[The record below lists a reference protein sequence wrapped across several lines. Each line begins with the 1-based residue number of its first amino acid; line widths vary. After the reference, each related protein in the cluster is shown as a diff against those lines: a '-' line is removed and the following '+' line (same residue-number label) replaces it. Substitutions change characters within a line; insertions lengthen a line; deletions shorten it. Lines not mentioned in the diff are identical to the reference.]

1 MFSKKKVNMNKKYVF
16 IKPFKTNEGV
26 IPEGSEIIIFR
37 GNVYMNGGLLHP
49 AYNNMIMNIINNP
62 KLRKEYLIE
71 MDIIPNK
78 I

>member
-1 MFSKKKVNMNKKYVF
+1 MFSKKVNMNKKYIF

-62 KLRKEYLIE
+62 KLRKEYLRE
-71 MDIIPNK
+71 AEIIANK

>member
-1 MFSKKKVNMNKKYVF
+1 MFSKKVNMNKKYVF
-16 IKPFKTNEGV
+16 IKQFKTNEGV

-37 GNVYMNGGLLHP
+37 GNVYMNGGMLHP

-71 MDIIPNK
+71 MDIIHNK

>member
-1 MFSKKKVNMNKKYVF
+1 MNKKYVF
-16 IKPFKTNEGV
+16 IKQFKTNEGV
-26 IPEGSEIIIFR
+26 IPEGSEIR
-37 GNVYMNGGLLHP
+37 GSIYMNGCMLHP

>member
-49 AYNNMIMNIINNP
+49 AYNNMIMNILNNSSL
-62 KLRKEYLIE
+62 KKEYLIE
-71 MDIIPNK
+71 VEIIANK

>member
-1 MFSKKKVNMNKKYVF
+1 MRKKYVF
-16 IKPFKTNEGV
+16 IKQFKTNEGV
-26 IPEGSEIIIFR
+26 IPEGSEIIVFR
-37 GNVYMNGGLLHP
+37 GSIYMNGGMLHP
-49 AYNNMIMNIINNP
+49 AYNSMIMNIINNP

>member
-1 MFSKKKVNMNKKYVF
+1 MNKKYVF

-62 KLRKEYLIE
+62 KLRKEYLRE
-71 MDIIPNK
+71 VEIIANK

>member
-1 MFSKKKVNMNKKYVF
+1 MNKKYIF

-49 AYNNMIMNIINNP
+49 AYNNIIMNIINNP

-71 MDIIPNK
+71 MDIIHNK

>member
-1 MFSKKKVNMNKKYVF
+1 MFSKKVNMNKKYIF

-26 IPEGSEIIIFR
+26 LPEGSEIIIFR

-62 KLRKEYLIE
+62 KLRKEYLRE
-71 MDIIPNK
+71 VEIIANK

>member
-1 MFSKKKVNMNKKYVF
+1 
-16 IKPFKTNEGV
+16 
-26 IPEGSEIIIFR
+26 
-37 GNVYMNGGLLHP
+37 MNGGMLHP

>member
-1 MFSKKKVNMNKKYVF
+1 MNKKYIF

-62 KLRKEYLIE
+62 KLRKEYLRE
-71 MDIIPNK
+71 VEIIANK

>member
-49 AYNNMIMNIINNP
+49 AYNNMIMNIINNH